1 MNLARSH
8 VDTLRQQEVSRSEG
22 DRILLVDQI
31 LRVARGGGAD
41 KSDGGRRSRES
52 VNACQS
58 VAGGVH
64 RRRNSQRH
72 SRARSNAIIGGHHK
86 LLQTAGRLA
95 GLRVDAVDT
104 RNSKHIA
111 PQNGFGAAREADVQ
125 RRLTLRGNGSC
136 NDRCGGEV
144 TSGVVP
150 NRLRHVD
157 FVVAQNASAHHACRE
172 LASDGAGW
180 VEEALHAFDQVRIGG
195 RVHRRVAIVHRRSVL
210 VQLLV
215 ALQQDQRGGRR
226 GARRTNSREDRLVC
240 GGDIGIDAG
249 GQLRN
254 TGFENPFREVVQL
267 HGQFSRGEVDTDV
280 LLACDR
286 QRGELLVV
294 VLDLQG
300 GAIGHQSTV
309 GQTNAQGGADLR
321 TFNGERVVVLAVD
334 VAGEHQVVLEN
345 FESLPSDHVNG
356 KNAV

>member
-1 MNLARSH
+1 M
-8 VDTLRQQEVSRSEG
+8 
-22 DRILLVDQI
+22 
-31 LRVARGGGAD
+31 
-41 KSDGGRRSRES
+41 
-52 VNACQS
+52 
-58 VAGGVH
+58 
-64 RRRNSQRH
+64 
-72 SRARSNAIIGGHHK
+72 
-86 LLQTAGRLA
+86 LQTAGRLA
-95 GLRVDAVDT
+95 GLRVDAVDVG
-104 RNSKHIA
+104 NSEHIA
-111 PQNGFGAAREADVQ
+111 DSDRGRTSTAVNADSG
-125 RRLTLRGNGSC
+125 LTLGADSAIDK
-136 NDRCGGEV
+136 DRV
-144 TSGVVP
+144 RSRTRPSGVVP

-195 RVHRRVAIVHRRSVL
+195 GVHRCVAIVHRRSVL

-226 GARRTNSREDRLVC
+226 GARRTNSREDRLVG

-300 GAIGHQSTV
+300 GAIGHQSAV
-309 GQTNAQGGADLR
+309 GQTDAQGGADLR

-345 FESLPSDHVNG
+345 FESLPGDHVNG